1 MDPMI
6 QLENVS
12 VHYQIPNLKITS
24 VKEYIIKL
32 LQRKMSY
39 HQFHALNKVSLD
51 IHAGEVF
58 GVIGHNGAGKSTL
71 LKVIARVLRPTKGR
85 VILRGNISPLL
96 ELGGGFDPELT
107 GRENIFLNSAILGFS
122 KKDIKA
128 RFDRIVA
135 FAELAEFIDTP
146 VRNYSTGMISRLGFS
161 VATDV
166 QPEILIVDEV
176 LSVGDSDF
184 QKRCSDRI
192 NQFRKNGTTILLVS
206 HDLDTV
212 QKICDRVGWMEQ
224 GKLNAVG
231 NASDIIAKYHARL
244 KHENL
249 PKE

>member
-1 MDPMI
+1 MEPMI

-39 HQFHALNKVSLD
+39 HQFHALSNVSLD
-51 IHAGEVF
+51 IKAGEVF

-122 KKDIKA
+122 KKDIQS
-128 RFDRIVA
+128 RFNRIVA
-135 FAELAEFIDTP
+135 FAQLEEFIDTP
-146 VRNYSTGMISRLGFS
+146 VRNYSTGMVSRLGFS

-166 QPEILIVDEV
+166 QPEVLIVDEV

-184 QKRCSDRI
+184 QKRCSERI
-192 NQFRKNGTTILLVS
+192 NTFRQNGTTILLVS
-206 HDLDTV
+206 HDLNAV
-212 QKICDRVGWMEQ
+212 QTICDRVAWLEQ
-224 GKLNAVG
+224 GKLKMLG
-231 NASDIIAKYHARL
+231 NPQEVIAQYNT
-244 KHENL
+244 NL
-249 PKE
+249 SRESSS

>member
-1 MDPMI
+1 MEPMI

-39 HQFHALNKVSLD
+39 HQFHALNNVSLD

-122 KKDIKA
+122 KKDIKT

-135 FAELAEFIDTP
+135 FAELEEFIDTP

-192 NQFRKNGTTILLVS
+192 NTFRQNGTTILLVS
-206 HDLDTV
+206 HDLDAA
-212 QKICDRVGWMEQ
+212 QKICDRIAWLDHGELKII
-224 GKLNAVG
+224 GKPAG
-231 NASDIIAKYHARL
+231 IIEKYKSFL
-244 KHENL
+244 SHENIT
-249 PKE
+249 